1 MKKDN
6 EIWKDI
12 PSWKNYQA
20 SNLGNVRSVFGG
32 KPKILVQ
39 TSNHSGDSEKTKKGY
54 LCVFPCDNGNKQCKP
69 VHILVCEAFHPK
81 PKGKGDNLQ
90 VNHKDE
96 NKWNNRAD
104 NLEWVTPSENCLYG
118 SKPQKMRKAKIKMLV
133 GFKNGEKEPYTW
145 ESIAEC
151 CNALNTYHNKLDCA
165 INASIDPYNEDKQF
179 KDVQGNL
186 WTIYSVWAS
195 YDSEGNLTWESPEK
209 RKNNGLKKPYEWL
222 DEKPTKVISNNEM
235 VVAEL
240 PKDKWGKVIQAE
252 PLPLPF
258 QQKD

>member
-1 MKKDN
+1 MESNN

-12 PSWKNYQA
+12 PNVANYQA
-20 SNLGNVRSVFGG
+20 SNLGNIRSVFGG
-32 KPKILVQ
+32 KTKVLTPF
-39 TSNHSGDSEKTKKGY
+39 SNVSGDTPEKRKGY
-54 LCVFPCDNGNKQCKP
+54 LCVSLSENGNKVYKT
-69 VHILVCEAFHPK
+69 VHSLVCQAWHEK
-81 PKGKGDNLQ
+81 PTNKGDKLQ

-133 GFKNGEKEPYTW
+133 GFKNDEKEPYTW
-145 ESIAEC
+145 ESISEC
-151 CNALNTYHNKLDCA
+151 CSALNTYHNKLDCA
-165 INASIDPYNEDKQF
+165 INASIDPSEPEKQF
-179 KDVQGNL
+179 KDIQGNY
-186 WTIYSVWAS
+186 WAIYSVWAS
-195 YDSEGNLTWESPEK
+195 YDSEGNLKWESPEK

-222 DEKPTKVISNNEM
+222 DEKPTRVISNNEM